1 MKGVEKHVEVGVH
14 SYGHILLWFKLYTSK
29 PYAELRLTR
38 GAMWCQ
44 DQAMRHYT
52 YIVLVCALL
61 AMPAEAQV
69 ASIVQSTTVAQVPP
83 GTDSEK
89 AHILA
94 LLLKGDIEGA
104 ISYWGVAHVGQQ
116 TPAWL
121 LALRTSY
128 EASRQV
134 AGKCQDVARSIHTA
148 ITHLGGKAQF
158 VELTTLDRREA
169 AYILFRMNDGR
180 MRNVSQNGYHVVV
193 RINDWA
199 YDAYTGPTGLPW
211 RQYISRLEA
220 QTKLIEKAV
229 EVISE

>member
-1 MKGVEKHVEVGVH
+1 M
-14 SYGHILLWFKLYTSK
+14 
-29 PYAELRLTR
+29 
-38 GAMWCQ
+38 C
-44 DQAMRHYT
+44 HYR
-52 YIVLVCALL
+52 YIAVLCALL
-61 AMPAEAQV
+61 ALPARAQV
-69 ASIVQSTTVAQVPP
+69 PSAVQATTTAQVPP

-94 LLLKGDIEGA
+94 LLLKGDVEGA
-104 ISYWGVAHVGQQ
+104 ISYWGVAHAGQQ

-134 AGKCQDVARSIHTA
+134 AGKCQDVARNIHTA
-148 ITHLGGKAQF
+148 IINLGGKAEF
-158 VELTTLDRREA
+158 VELTTLDRRKA

-180 MRNVSQNGYHVVV
+180 MRNVSQNGYHVIV
-193 RINDWA
+193 RVNDWA

-211 RQYISRLEA
+211 QQYISRLEA
-220 QTKLIEKAV
+220 PTKLAEKVV